1 MLPMARLDSQMVTLV
16 LTLEP
21 GGEEEGLCWLGPAEA
36 VLALHDH
43 LVPRV
48 GRQTLEL
55 RVRERRSHI
64 LGLSASNHDLKK
76 MF

>member
-1 MLPMARLDSQMVTLV
+1 MVTLI

-48 GRQTLEL
+48 GSQTLEL
-55 RVRERRSHI
+55 KRKSTRRYARLRYI
-64 LGLSASNHDLKK
+64 NGAKLRAWCDWT
-76 MF
+76 